1 MFTWNFQYI
10 SKKRLSETFRQLM
23 LNPQKGDIIIRI
35 HTAIHLEE
43 EAVDLA
49 KYIAGLVPGAHI
61 FGTSTSAVINW
72 GKLRQ
77 NQCVVSVTQMSSG
90 HIRTEMIPTFD
101 KNDVPVPPEL
111 LCEQVRDAVTDSN
124 TELLLTFLTVPY
136 LDVYSF
142 VEKCNDVMPGVKMIG
157 GIANLS
163 EYISNKYH
171 NTGFVFNENGWM
183 SKGMLV
189 ASFSGENLECYASCA
204 TGAQA
209 IGSTAEITDTFGTR
223 ILSID
228 GEDAAEHFLRGIGEK
243 VRKRPELANLFPYV
257 YADTQEIPIVFR
269 FTGETSIREQ
279 FDEAEPC
286 NAAFYTAHPAIDRDA
301 KQAVINLN
309 HNVRKGKHIRRA
321 FIYDKKIVADN
332 RDMFRHI
339 ENFEKAETLFGYSC
353 MSRATFY
360 ASCVKWELS
369 VYEDTNI
376 CGCITDGEIVH
387 INGKNCYANC
397 SFTVAAIGE
406 EEAVQTFNPYAF
418 SYTDSL
424 ADDNQELLDYLCEIE
439 MEFSQSDD
447 SAVAAELRS
456 FVRDCERNLLY
467 SESDDIPNAAALNMD
482 IQAKGFDRVCM
493 INVFDISGMETV
505 FPKEMINLT
514 YQNYILNCLRFAKQK
529 GYAIYI
535 INQWHIAVAA
545 PSYIVSLPEF
555 AGDME
560 ILQRQ
565 LFEATEEYIALVPMF
580 CVLDDCTAENLMPA
594 YYAARVIM
602 MQKNVQ
608 FLVRNARVDQLD
620 EDSIRERFHMVN
632 VINYAITHDKVI
644 PYYQGIYDNRENK
657 IHHYESLMR
666 LEDEKGQIYYPGS
679 FLPVA
684 RSYGLLYD
692 SMSRIMVE
700 KVFRRFRDMENQ
712 SVSINLS
719 IRDIKNHEMTE
730 YIHEFLSTVK
740 HPENFVFE
748 ILENED
754 IDDYD
759 EMIRF
764 VDTIHDLGAQI
775 SIDDFGS
782 GFSNLQHIASINCDF
797 LKIDGSIV
805 RKCCVDEQSANLIA
819 LISGWKRLSNQNIRI
834 IAEFVENKEIQD
846 LLLDFKID
854 FSQGYYFSKPS
865 PDIQE

>member
-1 MFTWNFQYI
+1 
-10 SKKRLSETFRQLM
+10 M

-243 VRKRPELANLFPYV
+243 VRKRPELANLFPYF

-286 NAAFYTAHPAIDRDA
+286 NAAFYAAHPAIDRDA

-309 HNVRKGKHIRRA
+309 HNVRKGKQIRRA

-418 SYTDSL
+418 SHTDSL

-439 MEFSQSDD
+439 MEFSKSDD

-514 YQNYILNCLRFAKQK
+514 YQNYLLNCLRFTKQK

-555 AGDME
+555 AGNME

-657 IHHYESLMR
+657 VHHYESLMR

>member
-23 LNPQKGDIIIRI
+23 LNPQKGDILIRI

-61 FGTSTSAVINW
+61 FGTSTSAVISA

-77 NQCVVSVTQMSSG
+77 NQCIVSVTQMSSG
-90 HIRTEMIPTFD
+90 HIRTKMLPTFD
-101 KNDVPVPPEL
+101 RDNVPVPPEQ
-111 LCEQVRDAVTDSN
+111 LCEQVRDAVTGSS

-163 EYISNKYH
+163 EYIRNKYH
-171 NTGFVFNENGWM
+171 NTGFVFNETGWM
-183 SKGMLV
+183 NKGMLV
-189 ASFSGENLECYASCA
+189 ASFSGDNLECYASCA

-223 ILSID
+223 ILSIE

-279 FDEAEPC
+279 FDENEPC
-286 NAAFYTAHPAIDRDA
+286 NAAFYAAHPAIDRDA

-418 SYTDSL
+418 SYADSL

-447 SAVAAELRS
+447 SAVATELRT

-482 IQAKGFDRVCM
+482 ILAKGFDRVCM
-493 INVFDISGMETV
+493 INVFDISSMETV

-514 YQNYILNCLRFAKQK
+514 YQNYIMSCMRFAKQK

-545 PSYIVSLPEF
+545 PSYIVSLSEF
-555 AGDME
+555 AGSME
-560 ILQRQ
+560 VLQRQ

-594 YYAARVIM
+594 YYAAKVEM

-692 SMSRIMVE
+692 SISRIMVE
-700 KVFRRFRDMENQ
+700 KVFRRFRDLEHQ

-754 IDDYD
+754 IEDYD

-805 RKCCVDEQSANLIA
+805 RKCCIDEQSANLIA
-819 LISGWKRLSNQNIRI
+819 LISGWKRLSNQNLRI

-865 PDIQE
+865 PDLQE

>member
-228 GEDAAEHFLRGIGEK
+228 GEDAAVHFLRGIGEK

-286 NAAFYTAHPAIDRDA
+286 NAAFYAAHPAIDRDA

-309 HNVRKGKHIRRA
+309 HNVRKGKQIRRA

-387 INGKNCYANC
+387 INGRNCYANC

-418 SYTDSL
+418 SHTDSL

-439 MEFSQSDD
+439 MEFSKSDD

-514 YQNYILNCLRFAKQK
+514 YQNYLLNCMRFTKQK

-555 AGDME
+555 AGNME